1 MIAARSPWKPDEP
14 SRIDLR
20 RRRAKVFGKKRFTC
34 EGSMKR
40 TASGAGALLLLSTSI
55 AGAGALDRTGQP
67 IDVLFQDGNYAELS
81 YSFTIPDVQGTFTHP
96 LLGSAQSGDVAT
108 DFAMAT
114 LSFKS
119 DLSDRVSLAVIV
131 DHPFGADVDY
141 SEADP
146 TYPIAGSQ
154 AEFETLAVTALGRYK
169 FNDTFS
175 LHAGVRF
182 IQVKADLL
190 SQVTNVTIDPVTGL
204 PAATLYTYDGDFE
217 SDEALGYVIGGAYE
231 RPDIALRVALT
242 YSSETDFSHD
252 TTFTGTAIGAG
263 ETEYTLPQSVNL
275 DFQTGVAADTLLFG
289 SIRWVDWSETT
300 IDAFGYA
307 FNPVVSHDGDYV
319 TYTLGVGRQFT
330 DKLAA
335 SAAVIYEPAVG
346 SDFDPAEPTTSGIS
360 NLSPTDGQAGV
371 QIAASYA
378 LTENVEVGAGV
389 RFTRLGGGTTRYIG
403 ADFDDGDAISAGFK
417 IGYRF

>member
-1 MIAARSPWKPDEP
+1 
-14 SRIDLR
+14 
-20 RRRAKVFGKKRFTC
+20 
-34 EGSMKR
+34 MKR
-40 TASGAGALLLLSTSI
+40 TASGAGALLFLSASI
-55 AGAGALDRTGQP
+55 ASAGALDRTGQP
-67 IDVLFQDGNYAELS
+67 IGVLFEDGNYAELS
-81 YSFTIPDVQGTFTHP
+81 FSFTIPDVQGTFTHP
-96 LLGSAQSGDVAT
+96 LIGTAESGDVST
-108 DFAMAT
+108 DFGLAS

-119 DLSDRVSLAVIV
+119 DLGDRFALAVIL
-131 DHPFGADVDY
+131 DHPFGAEVDY

-169 FNDTFS
+169 FNDNFS

-190 SQVTNVTIDPVTGL
+190 SQVTSVTIDPATGQ

-217 SDEALGYVIGGAYE
+217 SDEALGYVVGAAYE
-231 RPDIALRVALT
+231 RPDIALRIALT

-252 TTFTGTAIGAG
+252 TTFTGTGIGAG
-263 ETEYTLPQSVNL
+263 ASEYSLPQSVNL

-289 SIRWVDWSETT
+289 SIRWVDWSETM

-335 SAAVIYEPAVG
+335 SAAVIYEPAIG
-346 SDFDPAEPTTSGIS
+346 SDFDPAEPATSGIS
-360 NLSPTDGQAGV
+360 NLSPTDGQLGL
-371 QIAASYA
+371 QIATSYA
-378 LTENVEVGAGV
+378 LTESVEVGAGV

-403 ADFDDGDAISAGFK
+403 ADFEDNHAISAGFR